1 MNTPVQENDDD
12 LRYAEY
18 VLGVL
23 DVDARAA
30 VALDIESSPAAA
42 AAVAV
47 WERNLLPLAEEV
59 VDVAPAPYVWAR
71 ISDALK
77 LNAPDRVAPRKG
89 LWNNLQLWHWIGIG
103 ASVVAIAS
111 VMFIVTPPRPSP
123 APVSVSAGYM
133 VSNIQQDNGV
143 TAWTATIDLQN
154 ARMVVVPASPT
165 AFEQGR
171 APELWLIPLGQK
183 PISVGMIMLIAKH
196 HHTGARRGATVATR
210 SDRGARRVGR
220 ADRRFADRS
229 AHRPCDRQGCD
240 KHRTPRAGSPSQGG
254 QSQPPARQPQSDLN
268 GRVVAVVGSGISG
281 LASAWL
287 LSRKHEVTL
296 LEANNYLGGH
306 THMQIPRRPNPLHPS
321 RGVNRMS

>member
-1 MNTPVQENDDD
+1 MNTPAHENDDD

-30 VALDIESSPAAA
+30 VTRDIESSPAAA

-47 WERNLLPLAEEV
+47 WERNLLPLAEEI

-103 ASVVAIAS
+103 ASAVAIAS
-111 VMFIVTPPRPSP
+111 VLFIATLPRPSP
-123 APVSVSAGYM
+123 PSVSVSAGYM

-143 TAWTATIDLQN
+143 TGWTATIDLQN

-171 APELWLIPLGQK
+171 APELWLIPSGQK
-183 PISVGMIMLIAKH
+183 PISVGMIM
-196 HHTGARRGATVATR
+196 
-210 SDRGARRVGR
+210 
-220 ADRRFADRS
+220 
-229 AHRPCDRQGCD
+229 PD
-240 KHRTPRAGSPSQGG
+240 KPTT
-254 QSQPPARQPQSDLN
+254 
-268 GRVVAVVGSGISG
+268 
-281 LASAWL
+281 LALDAAL
-287 LSRKHEVTL
+287 LSRLDPTAALAVSVEPIGGSPTGQPTGPVIAKGAISTAPRAQGHPARV
-296 LEANNYLGGH
+296 ANLSH
-306 THMQIPRRPNPLHPS
+306 Q
-321 RGVNRMS
+321 RGDSGQT